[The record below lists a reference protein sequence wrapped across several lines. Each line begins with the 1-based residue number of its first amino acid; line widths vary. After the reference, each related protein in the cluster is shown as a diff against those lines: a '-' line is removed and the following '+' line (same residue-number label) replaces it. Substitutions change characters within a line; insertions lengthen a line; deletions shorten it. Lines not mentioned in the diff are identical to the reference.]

1 MTSLLYTFHLY
12 CVTYITYAFN
22 WESSPEVL
30 TGKRPVCGTTTRHFC
45 TLPEEIGMEGTRQHR
60 EEESVVR
67 NRGKMGLVE
76 ATTEG
81 SESKGGAG

>member
-1 MTSLLYTFHLY
+1 
-12 CVTYITYAFN
+12 
-22 WESSPEVL
+22 
-30 TGKRPVCGTTTRHFC
+30 
-45 TLPEEIGMEGTRQHR
+45 MEGTRQHR